1 MSARILSFFVVL
13 SAAFITSAHAEK
25 APEADPA
32 LYVAAFN
39 ATCRQ
44 KFPDIDAVAR
54 TATSNGWS
62 ETAPR
67 LISGNAPAQ
76 MPRVFIKDGL
86 MLTMTNG
93 SSPEYSA
100 TCQITGSART
110 SLSGADVAAIV
121 SPAIGM
127 GEAELG
133 PGNPK
138 QNDFARW
145 VRSGDG
151 ISVQA
156 GVAVYN
162 KRVRTISISIR
173 KAR

>member
-1 MSARILSFFVVL
+1 MSIRMMGYAVAF
-13 SAAFITSAHAEK
+13 SAALIVNAHAEK
-25 APEADPA
+25 AAEADPVR
-32 LYVAAFN
+32 YVAAF
-39 ATCRQ
+39 TTMCRDT
-44 KFPDIDAVAR
+44 FPDVDAVAR
-54 TATSNGWS
+54 NAMANGWN
-62 ETAPR
+62 ETTPR
-67 LISGNAPAQ
+67 LISGPAPVQ

-86 MLTMTNG
+86 MLTTTNG
-93 SSPEYSA
+93 SSPVYSA
-100 TCQITGSART
+100 TCQITGSAST

-121 SPAIGM
+121 SPAIAM
-127 GEAELG
+127 GEPQPG

-145 VRSGDG
+145 TQGGG
-151 ISVQA
+151 IVVEA

>member
-1 MSARILSFFVVL
+1 MSGRILGYAVVL
-13 SAAFITSAHAEK
+13 SAALTIGAHAEK
-25 APEADPA
+25 AAEADPA
-32 LYVAAFN
+32 LYVASFN
-39 ATCRQ
+39 ATCRE
-44 KFPDIDAVAR
+44 KFPDIDAIAR
-54 TATSNGWS
+54 TVISSGWN
-62 ETAPR
+62 EITPR

-76 MPRVFIKDGL
+76 MPQVFIKDGL

-121 SPAIGM
+121 SPVISM
-127 GEAELG
+127 GEPELG

-138 QNDFARW
+138 HDDFARW
-145 VRSGDG
+145 ARSDG

-173 KAR
+173 KTR